1 MWGREP
7 QTPKEW
13 MTIQDNAVREL
24 NKTKGVPPGPKKP
37 PFQGWKPKVIPG
49 GKGIESLL
57 KSGDVKK
64 GVAPKTKLS
73 TLKVKNQKDTAI
85 SKEQWIAKKRQRE
98 NKEAVE
104 RFKKKHGKKTVEDF
118 RDEGDWDPGGMASV
132 KRNQCRN
139 IPKRIR
145 PDGKRSV

>member
-1 MWGREP
+1 MVLSLFAKLRNKYFQEFIRLWGREP

-73 TLKVKNQKDTAI
+73 TLEGKKQKLDRAI
-85 SKEQWIAKKRQRE
+85 SKEEWIAKKKQE
-98 NKEAVE
+98 NKESYIVKDE
-104 RFKKKHGKKTVEDF
+104 RDLDSGLYLLQVTLHQEKPHCLTL
-118 RDEGDWDPGGMASV
+118 
-132 KRNQCRN
+132 
-139 IPKRIR
+139 
-145 PDGKRSV
+145 